1 VFLLSR
7 IGIQLYFYRLKQQE
21 KLIDEERLTSN
32 DPEISAAAAAAPASP
47 HVLPPS
53 YRHKRLLC
61 AHFKQRATSSAGG
74 GNQAL
79 PDIKAGESVATISP
93 EKLAEISE
101 VSGVRFLILAVLY
114 QRCSGLIQY
123 FSFLPSHRSSLRL
136 GAVDYPHNNT

>member
-1 VFLLSR
+1 M
-7 IGIQLYFYRLKQQE
+7 
-21 KLIDEERLTSN
+21 IDEERLTSN
-32 DPEISAAAAAAPASP
+32 DPEIAAAAAAAPASP

-101 VSGVRFLILAVLY
+101 VSGVRFADISCSISTLLLLA
-114 QRCSGLIQY
+114 
-123 FSFLPSHRSSLRL
+123 SFNVFHSCLPTGPRY
-136 GAVDYPHNNT
+136 A

>member
-1 VFLLSR
+1 M
-7 IGIQLYFYRLKQQE
+7 
-21 KLIDEERLTSN
+21 IDEERLTSN
-32 DPEISAAAAAAPASP
+32 DPEVAAAAAAAPASP

-101 VSGVRFLILAVLY
+101 VSGVRLLILAVLY
-114 QRCSGLIQY
+114 QHCSLWPHSMFLIPAFLQVLATLRCRRLPPQQY
-123 FSFLPSHRSSLRL
+123 PKPLTYHA
-136 GAVDYPHNNT
+136 GT